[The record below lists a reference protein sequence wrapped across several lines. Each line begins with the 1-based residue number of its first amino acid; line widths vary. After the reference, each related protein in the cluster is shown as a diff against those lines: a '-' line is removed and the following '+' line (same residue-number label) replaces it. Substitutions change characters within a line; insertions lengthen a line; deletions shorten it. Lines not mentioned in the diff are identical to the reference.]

1 MSVAINLLPD
11 LRQAKL
17 KDLRRRQLA
26 VGVGITVWVV
36 CGALVA
42 LLSVWAAGQKVV
54 INTLTGSI
62 KEKQEALK
70 QVDGLID
77 ALTAD
82 QHLASLPALYAKRVY
97 LSKFFTAYMA
107 ASPVD
112 TTISALAIDET
123 NSLKIT
129 GTAPSYAQV
138 AKLARALEASNVTV
152 GEGAAVDN
160 DPYFKNVSITGVD
173 GSDKNVAFT
182 ITTTISSGAVTNGAQ

>member
-62 KEKQEALK
+62 KEKQEALR

-97 LSKFFTAYMA
+97 LSKFFESYMA

-112 TTISALAIDET
+112 TTISTLAIDAS

-129 GTAPSYAQV
+129 GNAPSYAQV

-152 GEGAAVDN
+152 GPGAAAGN
-160 DPYFKNVSITGVD
+160 TPYFKDVTITGVD
-173 GSDKNVAFT
+173 ASDKTVAFT